1 MPDNPNANS
10 AGGPAGGGFSRPPQP
25 TPLPASGPRHTR
37 TAADDTAQL
46 PVQRPEQAAAG
57 SDGQRPR
64 LLQQRLQGAFLTII
78 GIAGIVGGVL
88 FSIEAPRFTPVP
100 VVFLTF
106 WLVMV
111 IVGRILFT
119 GLNKL
124 RAAGITAAP
133 APHQVRAA
141 AAVAAIVIAVGM
153 MGFAA
158 TTAGSGVALAAP
170 CPGGGPATC
179 GPDPNGPTLTF
190 TPPPAQTN
198 APGGQQGGQQG
209 GQDNNGIATSPAQ
222 GGDNGP
228 GIQAQTPEFGTPGQQ
243 APNIP
248 GNEQPGQGNQQP
260 AQGQQPGQQSPVRT
274 TAPGQP
280 QQTGQPTQSGQQPT
294 STVTVTQT
302 QSQCPAPGAAG
313 APGAGGPG
321 GGAPGGDGGTTGG
334 PDSDSKDGAPS
345 WAYLVAEA
353 TGVMAGRRR
362 NTGGAPTPSADAPTD
377 AANDTASLVDDSAD
391 QAPPASEQPIASAP
405 DAASS
410 DTTDEPSS
418 ADQPSDGTITKELP
432 EDDSTSVL
440 HSYTS
445 TGMRVPMPGEY
456 GPFTPEQQAAQQQL
470 PDLSNPFPASPEV
483 PTQPEV
489 PTEPEP
495 VLTPTPNPLGLVDP
509 TLPALEPGNGLVYG
523 PPSNPDLL
531 ARVPRPDTSSTE
543 DIAGVLSSGSTALGA
558 ISAPFQS
565 GLPRFNTGTR
575 QASPSRWT
583 IPKGIRDTGVKLGTR
598 WGYAGIAMEAAS
610 GITELANGGPIGE
623 TVGKSS
629 GAIVGGLGGAWA
641 GAAVGGMIGGPPGA
655 FVGAA
660 LGALAGTDLVSRGGR
675 SVGKWI
681 GGLFS

>member
-1 MPDNPNANS
+1 MPDNPNTTP
-10 AGGPAGGGFSRPPQP
+10 AGGPAGGGFSRPPRP
-25 TPLPASGPRHTR
+25 TPLPAGGPRHTR
-37 TAADDTAQL
+37 SADDTAQL
-46 PVQRPEQAAAG
+46 PVQRPKPASAG
-57 SDGQRPR
+57 SGEQRPR
-64 LLQQRLQGAFLTII
+64 LLQQRLQGVFLTII
-78 GIAGIVGGVL
+78 GITGIVGGVL

-124 RAAGITAAP
+124 RAAGVTAAP

-141 AAVAAIVIAVGM
+141 AAVAAIVVAVGM

-158 TTAGSGVALAAP
+158 TSAGSGVAQAAP

-222 GGDNGP
+222 GGNNGP

-248 GNEQPGQGNQQP
+248 GNEQPGQGGQQQP
-260 AQGQQPGQQSPVRT
+260 AQGQQTGQQNPVQT

-280 QQTGQPTQSGQQPT
+280 QQTEQPTQSGQQPSQ

-334 PDSDSKDGAPS
+334 PDGDNKDGAPS

-377 AANDTASLVDDSAD
+377 AASLVDDAAD
-391 QAPPASEQPIASAP
+391 QTPVGEQPTTSTP
-405 DAASS
+405 DAGSA
-410 DTTDEPSS
+410 DTTDESNG
-418 ADQPSDGTITKELP
+418 ADPAPEQQPSDGNITKDLP
-432 EDDSTSVL
+432 EDDSTSVY
-440 HSYTS
+440 HAGYDS
-445 TGMRVPMPGEY
+445 TGMYIPSPGEA
-456 GPFTPEQQAAQQQL
+456 GPFTPAQQAAQQQL
-470 PDLSNPFPASPEV
+470 PDLSDPFPTPPQA

-489 PTEPEP
+489 PTDPPP

-523 PPSNPDLL
+523 PPSNPNLL
-531 ARVPRPDTSSTE
+531 ARVPGPAPDR
-543 DIAGVLSSGSTALGA
+543 
-558 ISAPFQS
+558 SASQTWTP
-565 GLPRFNTGTR
+565 
-575 QASPSRWT
+575 SP
-583 IPKGIRDTGVKLGTR
+583 DVD
-598 WGYAGIAMEAAS
+598 
-610 GITELANGGPIGE
+610 
-623 TVGKSS
+623 
-629 GAIVGGLGGAWA
+629 GAIVGGGFSGSSKGLGRASEIRTNPGAHVPAAEASASRTIGTAAGRAARVIGPAGNLITVGVGVNNLVNNNAPIPETLGSIGGTLA
-641 GAAVGGMIGGPPGA
+641 GASYGA
-655 FVGAA
+655 S
-660 LGALAGTDLVSRGGR
+660 LGAQIGIVGGR
-675 SVGKWI
+675 SECLRERRSGRP
-681 GGLFS
+681 